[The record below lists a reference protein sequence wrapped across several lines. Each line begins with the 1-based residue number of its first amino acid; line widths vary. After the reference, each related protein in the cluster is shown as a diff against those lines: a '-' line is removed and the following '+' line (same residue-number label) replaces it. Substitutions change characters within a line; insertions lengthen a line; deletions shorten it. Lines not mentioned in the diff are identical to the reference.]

1 MVVLLTRVGGVG
13 SIILKNQGENGM
25 SEKYAVILCGGSGT
39 RLWPLSQSGKEA
51 KQFLCLYSEK
61 SLLQETYLR
70 IRELMPA
77 KNIFFSTSGSSSGKK
92 VFQQIQEVD
101 QDVRENQIVIE
112 PKKLNTAPAIMAAV
126 RHMLKNVDI
135 DESGQIIVLP
145 ADHYI
150 ENREEYLRVVQS
162 AMMENGDNIGTI
174 GIVPTGPETGYGYIE
189 KGEKKKYYFQAV
201 KFREKPDVD
210 KAMEYLQSGKY
221 VWNSGMY
228 IFNAKTFLGELRKY
242 APEMYAL
249 AVVKSDVDFS
259 EKFEKL
265 ESISIDYAVSEKSD
279 KVIVF
284 EGDFGWNDI
293 GSFDSLSRISAGTE
307 NKILID
313 AQNVQVYGAIGMKVA
328 VVGLSDVT
336 VVEHDG
342 CILVVKNGHSEH
354 VKKVVDF
361 LKKEEAEK

>member
-1 MVVLLTRVGGVG
+1 
-13 SIILKNQGENGM
+13 M
-25 SEKYAVILCGGSGT
+25 SEKYAIILCGGSGT
-39 RLWPLSQSGKEA
+39 RLWPLSQSGKNA
-51 KQFLCLYSEK
+51 KQFLRLYSDK

-70 IRELMPA
+70 IRELMPT
-77 KNIFFSTSGSSSGKK
+77 KNIFFSTSGSSSGEK

-101 QDVRENQIVIE
+101 QDLNKNQIVIE

-126 RHMLKNVDI
+126 RHMLKNSDI
-135 DESGQIIVLP
+135 DEGEQIVILP

-150 ENREEYLRVVQS
+150 KNRDEYLRVVQL
-162 AMMENGDNIGTI
+162 AMTENGDNIGTI

-189 KGEKKKYYFQAV
+189 KGEEKKHYFQAV
-201 KFREKPDVD
+201 RFREKPGAD

-228 IFNAKTFLGELRKY
+228 IFSAKTFLGELRKHS
-242 APEMYAL
+242 PEMYAL
-249 AVVKSDVDFS
+249 ATVDDDMDFS
-259 EKFEKL
+259 EKFKKL

-279 KVIVF
+279 KVVVF

-293 GSFDSLSRISAGTE
+293 GSFDSLSRISAGAE

-313 AQNVQVYGAIGMKVA
+313 AQNVQVYGAIGKKVA
-328 VVGLSDVT
+328 VVGVSDLI
-336 VVEHDG
+336 VVEYDG
-342 CILVVKNGHSEH
+342 CILVVKNGHSED

-361 LKKEEAEK
+361 LKQKEAEK